1 MTDPASA
8 PRRVLVLGHRGDA
21 RRAPENSIDA
31 LLAALAVPGC
41 DGVELDVRAAR
52 DGTPVLSH
60 DPTLRRVHGR
70 GERVRSLSTGALAA
84 LGVPTLREA
93 LQALPPRAFVDV
105 ELKED
110 VGVAA
115 VAVLRAVRGPDL
127 ANAVISSFDEATL
140 LTVRRLAPGWPTWIN
155 VDRLDDAA
163 VKRAVEIGCRGIA
176 AGHRS
181 ITSETAAA
189 ARAVGL
195 EVAAWTVRRPGTLRR
210 LASLGVVAACAE
222 GAALDGR

>member
-1 MTDPASA
+1 MTHPSDDR
-8 PRRVLVLGHRGDA
+8 PRLLVLGHRGDA
-21 RRAPENSIDA
+21 RVAPENSIEA
-31 LLAALAVPGC
+31 LIAALAVPGC
-41 DGVELDVRAAR
+41 DGVEFDVRASR

-70 GERVRSLSTGALAA
+70 RERVGSLSTGELAA
-84 LGVPTLREA
+84 FGVPSLREA
-93 LQALPPRAFVDV
+93 LQVLPPRAFVDV

-127 ANAVISSFDEATL
+127 ANAVVSSFDENAL
-140 LTVRRLAPGWPTWIN
+140 LTVRRIAPGWPTWLN
-155 VDRLDDAA
+155 ADRLEAG
-163 VKRAVEIGCRGIA
+163 VVERALVLGCRGIA

-181 ITSETAAA
+181 IQVDTVVAATAA
-189 ARAVGL
+189 GL
-195 EVAAWTVRRPGTLRR
+195 EVAAWTVRRRSTLER
-210 LASLGVVAACAE
+210 LARLGVVAACVE